1 MQRNVPA
8 TPPFAA
14 RAQLARELFARR
26 IMHPAFDRTL
36 DGLRKF
42 GAWRKGPRARPLL
55 FLAFLGPGLIAANAG
70 NDAGAVATWSSVGAQ
85 YGYALLWVLVII
97 TISLSVVQEMCARM
111 GAATGKGLSDLIRE
125 RFGVR
130 GAAFAMSTLLVANV
144 LITISEFAG
153 IAAACELFGISKYI
167 TVPLAAIGIWLVITR
182 GSYERVEKIFLVMS
196 FAFFAYP
203 IAAILAHP
211 NWRDV
216 AHGFVPSVQ
225 LKSTYLLLLSAR
237 SARRSR
243 PICSSSSSPASPRR
257 ASRWSITSRSA
268 TRPTSARSS
277 PRSSSPPS
285 SSPPARRSSRPA
297 TARACRS
304 PSAEQ
309 AAQALVPFLGKY
321 AEALFGI
328 GLLGASL
335 LAAAVLPLATAY
347 CGLRVVRLRAWRQLL
362 LPRGADLPGPLHRH
376 AGAGRA
382 GRAHPRPAADPAHH
396 RRAGHQRHAAA
407 DPAGLHPAA
416 GQRPPHHGPIHQH
429 AGEEHH
435 RLGDGGD
442 ADLALTRVDAHQ
454 RACRSSAFLSC
465 NRPDANPSAK
475 ERFDMPAL
483 TEFLGKPIRDPDGE
497 AVASLHDLV
506 VQH

>member
-8 TPPFAA
+8 TPPIAA

-26 IMHPAFDRTL
+26 VMHPSFDRTL
-36 DGLRKF
+36 DGLRKL
-42 GAWRKGPRARPLL
+42 GALRKGPRARPLA

-130 GAAFAMSTLLVANV
+130 GAAFAMSTLLLANI

-153 IAAACELFGISKYI
+153 IAAACELFGIPKYI
-167 TVPLAAIGIWLVITR
+167 TVPLAAIGIWFVITR
-182 GSYERVEKIFLVMS
+182 GSYDRVEKIFLVMS
-196 FAFFAYP
+196 FAFFTYP

-211 NWRDV
+211 NWLDV

-225 LKSTYLLLLSAR
+225 LKSTYLLLLIGTVGTTIT
-237 SARRSR
+237 
-243 PICSSSSSPASPRR
+243 PYMQLFIQSSVAEKGVTMEHYKPERNETYLGSIFAAIVVGSIVIATGATIYQASGGQGVQ
-257 ASRWSITSRSA
+257 IT
-268 TRPTSARSS
+268 
-277 PRSSSPPS
+277 
-285 SSPPARRSSRPA
+285 
-297 TARACRS
+297 
-304 PSAEQ
+304 SAEQ

-347 CGLRVVRLRAWRQLL
+347 AVCETFGFERGVNFSFREAPIFQGLFTGMLALGALVALIPGLPLIQLIIVAQVINGIL
-362 LPRGADLPGPLHRH
+362 LPILLVFILRLINDRRIMGQYTNTLAKNIIAWATVVTLIGLTLLMLASVILPLFGVP
-376 AGAGRA
+376 
-382 GRAHPRPAADPAHH
+382 
-396 RRAGHQRHAAA
+396 
-407 DPAGLHPAA
+407 
-416 GQRPPHHGPIHQH
+416 
-429 AGEEHH
+429 
-435 RLGDGGD
+435 
-442 ADLALTRVDAHQ
+442 
-454 RACRSSAFLSC
+454 FL
-465 NRPDANPSAK
+465 
-475 ERFDMPAL
+475 
-483 TEFLGKPIRDPDGE
+483 
-497 AVASLHDLV
+497 
-506 VQH
+506 Q

>member
-8 TPPFAA
+8 TPPIA

-130 GAAFAMSTLLVANV
+130 GAAFAMSTLLVANI

-167 TVPLAAIGIWLVITR
+167 TVPLAAIGIWFVITR
-182 GSYERVEKIFLVMS
+182 GSYDRVEKIFLVMS
-196 FAFFAYP
+196 FAFFTYP

-211 NWRDV
+211 NWLDV

-225 LKSTYLLLLSAR
+225 LKSTYLLLLIGTVGTTIT
-237 SARRSR
+237 
-243 PICSSSSSPASPRR
+243 PYMQLFIQSSVAEKGVTMEHYKPERNETYLGSIFAAIVVGSIVIATGATIYQASGGQGVQ
-257 ASRWSITSRSA
+257 IT
-268 TRPTSARSS
+268 
-277 PRSSSPPS
+277 
-285 SSPPARRSSRPA
+285 
-297 TARACRS
+297 
-304 PSAEQ
+304 SAEQ

-347 CGLRVVRLRAWRQLL
+347 AVCETFGFERGVNFSFREAPIFQGLFTGMLALGALVALIPGLPLIQLIIVAQVINGIL
-362 LPRGADLPGPLHRH
+362 LPILLVFILRLVNDRRIMGQYTNTLGKNII
-376 AGAGRA
+376 AGATVVTLI
-382 GRAHPRPAADPAHH
+382 
-396 RRAGHQRHAAA
+396 
-407 DPAGLHPAA
+407 GLTV
-416 GQRPPHHGPIHQH
+416 
-429 AGEEHH
+429 
-435 RLGDGGD
+435 LM
-442 ADLALTRVDAHQ
+442 LASVILPLFGVP
-454 RACRSSAFLSC
+454 FL
-465 NRPDANPSAK
+465 
-475 ERFDMPAL
+475 
-483 TEFLGKPIRDPDGE
+483 
-497 AVASLHDLV
+497 
-506 VQH
+506 Q

>member
-8 TPPFAA
+8 TPPIAA

-85 YGYALLWVLVII
+85 YGYALLWVLVVI

-130 GAAFAMSTLLVANV
+130 GAAFAMSTLLVANI

-153 IAAACELFGISKYI
+153 IAAACELFGVSKYI
-167 TVPLAAIGIWLVITR
+167 TVPLAAIGIWFVITR
-182 GSYERVEKIFLVMS
+182 GSYDRVEKIFLVMS
-196 FAFFAYP
+196 FAFFTYP

-211 NWRDV
+211 NWLEV

-225 LKSTYLLLLSAR
+225 LKSTYLLLLIGTVGTTIT
-237 SARRSR
+237 
-243 PICSSSSSPASPRR
+243 PYMQLFIQSSVAEKGVTMEHYKPERNETYLGSIFAAIVVGSIVIATGATIYQASGGQGVQ
-257 ASRWSITSRSA
+257 IT
-268 TRPTSARSS
+268 
-277 PRSSSPPS
+277 
-285 SSPPARRSSRPA
+285 
-297 TARACRS
+297 
-304 PSAEQ
+304 SAEQ

-347 CGLRVVRLRAWRQLL
+347 AVCETFGFERGVNFSFREAPIFQGLFTGMLALGALVALIPGLPLIQLIIIAQVINGIL
-362 LPRGADLPGPLHRH
+362 LPILLVFILRLIND
-376 AGAGRA
+376 
-382 GRAHPRPAADPAHH
+382 
-396 RRAGHQRHAAA
+396 RRIM
-407 DPAGLHPAA
+407 
-416 GQRPPHHGPIHQH
+416 GQY
-429 AGEEHH
+429 
-435 RLGDGGD
+435 
-442 ADLALTRVDAHQ
+442 T
-454 RACRSSAFLSC
+454 
-465 NRPDANPSAK
+465 N
-475 ERFDMPAL
+475 
-483 TEFLGKPIRDPDGE
+483 TLGKNIIAWATVVTLIGLT
-497 AVASLHDLV
+497 VLMLASVILPLFGV
-506 VQH
+506 PFLQ

>member
-8 TPPFAA
+8 TPPIAA

-85 YGYALLWVLVII
+85 YGYALLWVLVVI

-130 GAAFAMSTLLVANV
+130 GAAFAMSTLLLANI

-153 IAAACELFGISKYI
+153 IAAACELFGVSKYI
-167 TVPLAAIGIWLVITR
+167 TVPLAAIGIWFVITR
-182 GSYERVEKIFLVMS
+182 GSYDRVEKIFLVMS
-196 FAFFAYP
+196 FAFFTYP

-211 NWRDV
+211 NWLDV

-225 LKSTYLLLLSAR
+225 LKSTYLLLLIGTVGTTIT
-237 SARRSR
+237 
-243 PICSSSSSPASPRR
+243 PYMQLFIQSSVAEKGITMEHYKAERNETYLGSIFAAIVVGSIVIATGATIYQASGGQGV
-257 ASRWSITSRSA
+257 AIT
-268 TRPTSARSS
+268 
-277 PRSSSPPS
+277 
-285 SSPPARRSSRPA
+285 
-297 TARACRS
+297 
-304 PSAEQ
+304 SAEQ

-347 CGLRVVRLRAWRQLL
+347 AVCETFGFERGVNFSFREAPIFQGLFTGMLALGALVALIPGLPLIQLIIIAQVINGILLPILLVFILL
-362 LPRGADLPGPLHRH
+362 LIND
-376 AGAGRA
+376 
-382 GRAHPRPAADPAHH
+382 
-396 RRAGHQRHAAA
+396 RRIM
-407 DPAGLHPAA
+407 
-416 GQRPPHHGPIHQH
+416 GQY
-429 AGEEHH
+429 
-435 RLGDGGD
+435 
-442 ADLALTRVDAHQ
+442 T
-454 RACRSSAFLSC
+454 
-465 NRPDANPSAK
+465 N
-475 ERFDMPAL
+475 
-483 TEFLGKPIRDPDGE
+483 TLGKNIIALATVVSLIGLT
-497 AVASLHDLV
+497 VLMLASV
-506 VQH
+506 VLPLFGVPFLQ

>member
-1 MQRNVPA
+1 MQRNVPV
-8 TPPFAA
+8 TPPIAA

-130 GAAFAMSTLLVANV
+130 GAAFAMSTLLVANI

-167 TVPLAAIGIWLVITR
+167 TVPLAAIGIWFVITR
-182 GSYERVEKIFLVMS
+182 GSYDRVEKIFLVMS
-196 FAFFAYP
+196 FAFFTYP

-211 NWRDV
+211 NWLEV
-216 AHGFVPSVQ
+216 AHGFIPSVQ
-225 LKSTYLLLLSAR
+225 LKSTYLLLLIGTVGTTIT
-237 SARRSR
+237 
-243 PICSSSSSPASPRR
+243 PYMQLFIQSSVAEKGVTMEHYKPERNETYLGSIFAAIVVGSIVIATGATIYQASGGQGVQ
-257 ASRWSITSRSA
+257 IT
-268 TRPTSARSS
+268 
-277 PRSSSPPS
+277 
-285 SSPPARRSSRPA
+285 
-297 TARACRS
+297 
-304 PSAEQ
+304 SAEQ

-347 CGLRVVRLRAWRQLL
+347 SVCETFGFERGVNFSFREAPIFQGLFTGMLALGALVALIPGLPLIQLIIVAQVINGIL
-362 LPRGADLPGPLHRH
+362 LPILLVFILRLVNDRRIMGQYTNTLAKNIIAWATVVTLIGLTVLMLASVILPLFGVP
-376 AGAGRA
+376 
-382 GRAHPRPAADPAHH
+382 
-396 RRAGHQRHAAA
+396 
-407 DPAGLHPAA
+407 
-416 GQRPPHHGPIHQH
+416 
-429 AGEEHH
+429 
-435 RLGDGGD
+435 
-442 ADLALTRVDAHQ
+442 
-454 RACRSSAFLSC
+454 FL
-465 NRPDANPSAK
+465 
-475 ERFDMPAL
+475 
-483 TEFLGKPIRDPDGE
+483 
-497 AVASLHDLV
+497 
-506 VQH
+506 Q

>member
-8 TPPFAA
+8 TPPFTA

-36 DGLRKF
+36 DGLRKL

-130 GAAFAMSTLLVANV
+130 GAAFAMSTLLLANI

-167 TVPLAAIGIWLVITR
+167 AVPLAAIGIWFVITR
-182 GSYERVEKIFLVMS
+182 GSYDRVEKIFLVMS
-196 FAFFAYP
+196 FAFFTYP

-211 NWRDV
+211 NWLDV
-216 AHGFVPSVQ
+216 AHGFIPTVQ
-225 LKSTYLLLLSAR
+225 LKNTYLLLLIGTVGTTIT
-237 SARRSR
+237 
-243 PICSSSSSPASPRR
+243 PYMQLFIQSSVAEKGVTMEHYKPERNETYLGSIFAAIVVGSIVIATGATIYQASGGQGVQ
-257 ASRWSITSRSA
+257 IT
-268 TRPTSARSS
+268 
-277 PRSSSPPS
+277 
-285 SSPPARRSSRPA
+285 
-297 TARACRS
+297 
-304 PSAEQ
+304 SAEQ

-347 CGLRVVRLRAWRQLL
+347 AVCETFGFERGVNFSFREAPIFQGLFTGMLALGALVALIPGLPLIQLIIIAQVINGILLPILLIFILRLINDRRIMGQYTNTLGKNIIALVTVVTLIGLTVLL
-362 LPRGADLPGPLHRH
+362 LASVILPLFGVP
-376 AGAGRA
+376 
-382 GRAHPRPAADPAHH
+382 
-396 RRAGHQRHAAA
+396 
-407 DPAGLHPAA
+407 
-416 GQRPPHHGPIHQH
+416 
-429 AGEEHH
+429 
-435 RLGDGGD
+435 
-442 ADLALTRVDAHQ
+442 
-454 RACRSSAFLSC
+454 FL
-465 NRPDANPSAK
+465 
-475 ERFDMPAL
+475 
-483 TEFLGKPIRDPDGE
+483 
-497 AVASLHDLV
+497 
-506 VQH
+506 Q

>member
-8 TPPFAA
+8 TPPIAA

-85 YGYALLWVLVII
+85 YGYALLWVLVVI

-130 GAAFAMSTLLVANV
+130 GAAFAMSTLLVANI

-167 TVPLAAIGIWLVITR
+167 TVPLAAIGIWFVITR
-182 GSYERVEKIFLVMS
+182 GSYDRVEKIFLVMS
-196 FAFFAYP
+196 FAFFTYP

-211 NWRDV
+211 NWLDV

-225 LKSTYLLLLSAR
+225 LKSTYLLLLIGTVGTTIT
-237 SARRSR
+237 
-243 PICSSSSSPASPRR
+243 PYMQLFIQSSVAEKGITMEHYKAERNETYLGSIFAAIVVGSIVIATGATIYQASGGQGVQ
-257 ASRWSITSRSA
+257 IT
-268 TRPTSARSS
+268 
-277 PRSSSPPS
+277 
-285 SSPPARRSSRPA
+285 
-297 TARACRS
+297 
-304 PSAEQ
+304 SAEQ

-347 CGLRVVRLRAWRQLL
+347 AVCETFGFERGVNFSFREAPIFQGLFTGMLALGALVALIPGLPLIQLIIVAQVINGIL
-362 LPRGADLPGPLHRH
+362 LPILLVFILRLVNDRRIMGQYTNTLGKNII
-376 AGAGRA
+376 AGATVVTLI
-382 GRAHPRPAADPAHH
+382 
-396 RRAGHQRHAAA
+396 
-407 DPAGLHPAA
+407 GLTV
-416 GQRPPHHGPIHQH
+416 
-429 AGEEHH
+429 
-435 RLGDGGD
+435 LM
-442 ADLALTRVDAHQ
+442 LASVILPLFGVP
-454 RACRSSAFLSC
+454 FL
-465 NRPDANPSAK
+465 
-475 ERFDMPAL
+475 
-483 TEFLGKPIRDPDGE
+483 
-497 AVASLHDLV
+497 
-506 VQH
+506 Q